1 MTESSRKRF
10 GGNKKPLLKLVTTL
24 VFAGSAFFAILV
36 TILSTTTLTNFGG
49 QNNLRAVNPEDK
61 VITLALSEEPPQ
73 LDSTRATDQVSGRIL
88 GHVMEGLLR
97 YDQENQLVPGMAK
110 AWEIEGNVAT
120 FFLRDAVWSNGEP
133 VTADDFIFS
142 WRKALDPSTASQ
154 YAFIL
159 FGIKNARSINQG
171 HLNVSDL
178 GVAAVDTQTLRVELE
193 RPIAYFSKLMAF
205 PTFFPINRKFYESRQ
220 GRYGADASDLLF
232 NGPFTITKWVHG
244 ASIRLEKNSLYW
256 DSSRIK
262 LNVID
267 HAYITTDQNTTLN
280 LFKDGKIA
288 TTNLNAENLNEA
300 LLNRWKIKR
309 FADGAIFF
317 IEINHRPERLTSN
330 YNLRKALQLIHN
342 PPELVNKIIK
352 LPGYLPGESLFPV
365 WLKGVTKYFRQEYP
379 APKIHIDAKLARQHL
394 AIALSEL
401 EIDSIPPL
409 VMLSGDNPSSNKQS
423 EYYQA
428 LYKRELDI
436 EVKIDRQIFKQRLAK
451 MSAGDFDLVLAGWGP
466 DYDDPLT
473 FGDLFASWNANNRG
487 RYNNPNLDAFV
498 EIAQSSTDPK
508 TRMDAMAG
516 IQQIIHDDVVILPSF
531 ERGLVYV
538 EHPQVKGVIRRA
550 VGTDPDFT
558 NAFITTT
565 SNN

>member
-1 MTESSRKRF
+1 M
-10 GGNKKPLLKLVTTL
+10 
-24 VFAGSAFFAILV
+24 
-36 TILSTTTLTNFGG
+36 
-49 QNNLRAVNPEDK
+49 
-61 VITLALSEEPPQ
+61 
-73 LDSTRATDQVSGRIL
+73 
-88 GHVMEGLLR
+88 
-97 YDQENQLVPGMAK
+97 
-110 AWEIEGNVAT
+110 
-120 FFLRDAVWSNGEP
+120 
-133 VTADDFIFS
+133 
-142 WRKALDPSTASQ
+142 
-154 YAFIL
+154 
-159 FGIKNARSINQG
+159 
-171 HLNVSDL
+171 
-178 GVAAVDTQTLRVELE
+178 
-193 RPIAYFSKLMAF
+193 
-205 PTFFPINRKFYESRQ
+205 
-220 GRYGADASDLLF
+220 
-232 NGPFTITKWVHG
+232 
-244 ASIRLEKNSLYW
+244 
-256 DSSRIK
+256 
-262 LNVID
+262 
-267 HAYITTDQNTTLN
+267 
-280 LFKDGKIA
+280 
-288 TTNLNAENLNEA
+288 
-300 LLNRWKIKR
+300 
-309 FADGAIFF
+309 
-317 IEINHRPERLTSN
+317 
-330 YNLRKALQLIHN
+330 
-342 PPELVNKIIK
+342 
-352 LPGYLPGESLFPV
+352 
-365 WLKGVTKYFRQEYP
+365 TKYFRQEYP
-379 APKIHIDAKLARQHL
+379 APKIYIDAKLARQHL